1 MAAIRNSAQSV
12 LTYRKQNTFRLDAE
26 VKPNCFIVRDGNGQ
40 TLSYIY
46 YESESVRRSAVKLL
60 GKDEV
65 RRIAARIASCRSA
78 GAGAPGFNHKVRSCG
93 SERLMGGQALC

>member
-1 MAAIRNSAQSV
+1 
-12 LTYRKQNTFRLDAE
+12 LDAE

-93 SERLMGGQALC
+93 SERLIGGQPCADRLKLRFALLGQLTRRSRKSA